1 MIICWNLTTENAYIS
16 YEDMT
21 CGESMKIRQ
30 KIGMAIL
37 LAADVLL
44 VLLLFG
50 GYRQKEDEV
59 LSTVADIDEKTVS
72 EVKKIAL
79 TFDDGPNGNY
89 TMPLLEG
96 LRERNVKATFF
107 LLGQEVTEHPEI
119 AKKIAQDGHMI
130 GNHSYYHKD
139 LRKMTS
145 EEAIMQ
151 VCQTNEVI
159 YKVTGQYPQLLR
171 PPFGKIPKNL
181 VFEPPMVEVL
191 WTIDSRDWELSDV
204 GTIMQNV
211 LPYVKENAII
221 LMHDASA
228 SSVQAALA
236 IVDELKEKGYSFV
249 TLDEIL
255 FD

>member
-1 MIICWNLTTENAYIS
+1 
-16 YEDMT
+16 
-21 CGESMKIRQ
+21 MKFRP
-30 KIGMAIL
+30 KPGIGIL
-37 LAADVLL
+37 LITD
-44 VLLLFG
+44 LLLLMLLFC
-50 GYRQKEDEV
+50 GYGRKEENVCQTSAEV
-59 LSTVADIDEKTVS
+59 DTKIPV

-79 TFDDGPNGNY
+79 TFDDGPHGKY
-89 TMPLLEG
+89 TVPLLEG
-96 LRERNVKATFF
+96 LKERKVKATFF
-107 LLGQEVTEHPEI
+107 LLGQQVTEHPEI

-130 GNHSYYHKD
+130 GNHSYYHED
-139 LRKMTS
+139 LRKMES
-145 EEAIMQ
+145 EEALMQ
-151 VCQTNEVI
+151 VGRTNEVI
-159 YKVTGQYPQLLR
+159 YEVTGQYPQLLR
-171 PPFGKIPKNL
+171 PPFGESPQGI

-211 LPYVKENAII
+211 LPEAEENAII

-236 IVDELKEKGYSFV
+236 IVDELKERGYMFV

>member
-1 MIICWNLTTENAYIS
+1 
-16 YEDMT
+16 
-21 CGESMKIRQ
+21 MKFRQ
-30 KIGMAIL
+30 RTGSRIL
-37 LAADVLL
+37 LLADI
-44 VLLLFG
+44 LLLMLLFFG
-50 GYRQKEDEV
+50 HRQQEDTARQ
-59 LSTVADIDEKTVS
+59 TVAEIDAKTPP

-79 TFDDGPNGNY
+79 TFDDGPNMKY
-89 TMPLLEG
+89 TVPLLEG
-96 LRERNVKATFF
+96 LRKREVKATFF

-130 GNHSYYHKD
+130 GNHSYYHED
-139 LRKMTS
+139 LRKMAS
-145 EEAIMQ
+145 DEALMQ
-151 VCQTNEVI
+151 VSRTNEVI
-159 YKVTGQYPQLLR
+159 YEVTGQYPQLLR
-171 PPFGKIPKNL
+171 PPFGKSPQDI

-211 LPYVKENAII
+211 LPEAKENAII